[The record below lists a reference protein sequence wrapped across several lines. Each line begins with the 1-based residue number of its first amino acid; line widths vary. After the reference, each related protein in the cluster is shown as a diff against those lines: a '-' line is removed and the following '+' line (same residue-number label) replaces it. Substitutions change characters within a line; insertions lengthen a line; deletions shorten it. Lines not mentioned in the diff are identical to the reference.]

1 MGVAFLTSCR
11 GKLKIVAPPSMAVG
25 ENSEPVGVVGLAPCN
40 LLFCS
45 SSCSFSSLA
54 IVIFSKSPLLKY
66 FFPPYCKTNY
76 TFQLIPFTL
85 SMFFS
90 ANSCLFLFCSSRSIF
105 KASII
110 IKIMLIRCVGVQGR
124 GSSVALFTARRKQAR
139 PLTAAAVVVVIKRE
153 WSPRSVGSVLLV
165 VVPTGSLMKGK
176 LRIE

>member
-25 ENSEPVGVVGLAPCN
+25 ENSEPVGVVGLAPCT

-76 TFQLIPFTL
+76 TFQLISFH
-85 SMFFS
+85 FI
-90 ANSCLFLFCSSRSIF
+90 NVLFCQFLSLSFLLFSQYLQSIHNN
-105 KASII
+105 KNNANY
-110 IKIMLIRCVGVQGR
+110 MRGR
-124 GSSVALFTARRKQAR
+124 
-139 PLTAAAVVVVIKRE
+139 IH
-153 WSPRSVGSVLLV
+153 
-165 VVPTGSLMKGK
+165 
-176 LRIE
+176 